1 MHNFS
6 DKTSNDKIKEQTRMA
21 PKTSPIWKYFD
32 DDPDNYT
39 NAVCKV
45 PNCSKPTVSR
55 GPDNSSKSNLA
66 VSVLN
71 NHLKNNHPQEYKDHL
86 LDVKAKEDDKKR
98 KTDEDAE
105 TNEMENHS
113 LADKK
118 FKSDSQSTL
127 SGWIQGVNSKQG
139 SSGCIYKINDPR
151 AKERHRGIVAMMVL
165 DLQPFSFVGDL
176 GFKTFCGSMDKNFK
190 PAGRKYYTDVIV
202 KVYDQG
208 VKKLQEKI
216 SKDNPEEVACQL
228 DGWSVN
234 HHGHM
239 GLMISYITPQWKR
252 VMMNLACSKFDD
264 RHTGENI
271 SLFIEEKL
279 ELWNVLEKCNTITS
293 DSASNMN
300 KMMEFLPDRM
310 ARIPCLNHVLN
321 LVIKDEILEKPEI
334 EKIVLFCRRIIG
346 FGNSSNNFYEEMR
359 VVANELDKNELVLKQ
374 DVATRWNSTND
385 MLERLVDCEEVV
397 KKVLDEKGWA
407 EVIAKKSNTD
417 KKKIHEKDWK
427 IMKNVTKTLSPF
439 KSATEQLSSNAACI
453 SECIPVV
460 SMLQKTLESC
470 GDSDQGVKDLK
481 KRLGSNLQR
490 RTDYMEDTEIYT
502 IATLLDNRYKNCYFQ
517 DPAKRMKAE
526 DRLKELLE
534 HEILLLPVKEDT
546 VVVASSSGE
555 NNNNTNTLAAMF
567 AQVKQNVNSNPRRET
582 SENVDKVL
590 KDYFDSKLEDNNLLT
605 WKKYEE
611 NSKDIPAKVALCKL
625 AKRMLTAPPS
635 STATE
640 RLFSAAGNIADGRAR
655 LLPENLDRLLFLR
668 ENTLMQNIS
677 LDW

>member
-1 MHNFS
+1 
-6 DKTSNDKIKEQTRMA
+6 MA

-32 DDPDNYT
+32 DDPENYT
-39 NAVCKV
+39 NAICKV

-55 GPDNSSKSNLA
+55 GPDKCSKSNLS

-71 NHLKNNHPQEYKDHL
+71 NHLKNHHPEDYKDHL
-86 LDVKAKEDDKKR
+86 LDVKAKDDNKKR
-98 KTDEDAE
+98 TAEEDAE
-105 TNEMENHS
+105 TNEMEHRS

-118 FKSDSQSTL
+118 FKADSQSTL
-127 SGWIQGVNSKQG
+127 SGWIQGVNTKQG
-139 SSGCIYKINDPR
+139 SSGVYKINDPR

-165 DLQPFSFVGDL
+165 DLQPFSFVEDL
-176 GFKTFCGSMDKNFK
+176 GFKAFCGSMDRNFK
-190 PAGRKYYTDVIV
+190 PAGRKYYTGIIS
-202 KVYDQG
+202 KVYDHG

-216 SKDNPEEVACQL
+216 CKDNPEEVACQL
-228 DGWSVN
+228 DGWSVH
-234 HHGHM
+234 HHGHI
-239 GLMISYITPQWKR
+239 GLLISYITSNWKR
-252 VMMNLACSKFDD
+252 VMMNLACSKFDSK
-264 RHTGENI
+264 HSGENM
-271 SLFIEEKL
+271 SLFVEEKL

-293 DSASNMN
+293 DSAANMN

-310 ARIPCLNHVLN
+310 SRIPCLNHIMN
-321 LVIKDEILEKPEI
+321 LVVKDEILEKPEI

-359 VVANELDKNELVLKQ
+359 LMSNELDKNELVLKQ

-385 MLERLVDCEEVV
+385 MRIVDVEDVV
-397 KKVLDEKGWA
+397 KKLLDEKGWA

-417 KKKIHEKDWK
+417 KKKLHEKDWK
-427 IMKNVTKTLSPF
+427 IMKNVVKTLSPF

-460 SMLQKTLESC
+460 SMLQKTLEVC
-470 GDSDQGVKDLK
+470 GGDSDQGVKDLK
-481 KRLGSNLQR
+481 KRLSSNLKQ
-490 RTDYMEDTEIYT
+490 RTDFMEETEIYT

-517 DPAKRMKAE
+517 DPIKRIKAE

-534 HEILLLPVKEDT
+534 LEILLLPVKEAGDT
-546 VVVASSSGE
+546 VAVASTSGV

-567 AQVKQNVNSNPRRET
+567 AQVKQNVNNNPQRES

-590 KDYFDSKLEDNNLLT
+590 KDYFDSKLEDNNLST

-625 AKRMLTAPPS
+625 AKRRLTAPPT